1 MKNEKDKVVYIDKE
15 HLRKHNVIDNVFI
28 YEDLDLDERTKNIY
42 EYFENEFIELYRISA
57 EVFSIEEYI
66 FYIKD
71 SFQCNAFA
79 IHRKGY
85 NIIGITNSYPVLLSD
100 KFDSKYFNN
109 IIFNFLINNENI
121 GLAYID
127 LCNDEKFDFGKFML
141 DCSIKYTFG
150 HEFRHIKQFNT
161 SKIRKE
167 SYYLQENVVQS
178 DFNIRKH
185 AWEFDADRAG
195 CYTVLKYV
203 FSANKNL
210 EERTNDKFKCLLY
223 AGCASMII
231 TKYLFY
237 YGLVYKDV
245 TNITIK
251 KVEFYIKKFSH
262 SYPIARCIN
271 ILDYY
276 YSNILDDFPKLDM
289 DYQEYF
295 NNVFG
300 ILKLYFDSLL
310 GDKNFINQIFADL
323 RTHMGD
329 INKYN
334 DELYDVAIQ
343 DEAIRDLLISS
354 NTSFQGHPE

>member
-1 MKNEKDKVVYIDKE
+1 MKNKKDKVVYIDKE
-15 HLRKHNVIDNVFI
+15 HLRKHNVIENVFI
-28 YEDLDLDERTKNIY
+28 YEDLDLDERTRNIY
-42 EYFENEFIELYRISA
+42 KYFEKKFIESYRLSA
-57 EVFSIEEYI
+57 EVFCIKEYS

-85 NIIGITNSYPVLLSD
+85 NIIGITNMYPVLLSD

-141 DCSIKYTFG
+141 DCSIEFTLG
-150 HEFRHIKQFNT
+150 HEFRHIKQFNS
-161 SKIRKE
+161 SKIRKQ
-167 SYYLQENVVQS
+167 SYHMQENVVES
-178 DFNIRKH
+178 DYNIRKH
-185 AWEFDADRAG
+185 AWEFDADRSG
-195 CYTVLKYV
+195 CYNVLKYV
-203 FSANKNL
+203 FSADRNL
-210 EERTNDKFKCLLY
+210 EERSNDKFKCLLY

-237 YGLVYKDV
+237 YGFIYKDV
-245 TNITIK
+245 TNTTIK
-251 KVEFYIKKFSH
+251 KKEFYTKKFSH
-262 SYPIARCIN
+262 PHPLARCMN

-276 YSNILDDFPKLDM
+276 YSNISDDFPKLEM

-310 GDKNFINQIFADL
+310 EDKNFIEQIFDDL
-323 RTHMGD
+323 STHMD
-329 INKYN
+329 DVKKYN

-354 NTSFQGHPE
+354 NTSFEGYSE